1 MKEQFC
7 LKWSEFNSNASK
19 EFCLFRNEDFL
30 QDVTLVAEDNTQ
42 IGAHKLVLSSCSDY
56 FKNIFRNNKHSHP
69 LLCLEG
75 LTSEDIKRL
84 LDYIYDGELKIF
96 QEDVDHFLA
105 IAQRFKLKGL
115 HRDAQSLKPK
125 VPSPEI
131 EITPPSQTI
140 KHEPTDLSKTNS
152 HSSEVA
158 KSKSDGQLLSLSE
171 DEKRHL
177 DERINQ
183 LLEKG
188 QDGKFQC
195 TLCGKLFKTK
205 QQCQYHIEAKH
216 LEGILLPCHLC
227 EKTFRSRNSL
237 ANHKTKQH
245 K

>member
-1 MKEQFC
+1 MNEQFC
-7 LKWSEFNSNASK
+7 LKWNEFNSNASE
-19 EFCLFRNEDFL
+19 EFCLLRNEDFL

-75 LTSEDIKRL
+75 LTSDDIKRL

-96 QEDVDHFLA
+96 QEDLDNFLA
-105 IAQRFKLKGL
+105 MAQRFKLKGL
-115 HRDAQSLKPK
+115 LGDAQSLKPK
-125 VPSPEI
+125 VASPEF
-131 EITPPSQTI
+131 TPPTQTI
-140 KHEPTDLSKTNS
+140 KPEPTGLSKTNS

-158 KSKSDGQLLSLSE
+158 KSNFDGQRLPLSE
-171 DEKRHL
+171 DDKRHL

-188 QDGKFQC
+188 EDGKFQC
-195 TLCGKLFKTK
+195 TLCGKFFKTK
-205 QQCQYHIEAKH
+205 QQCQYHIEARH

-227 EKTFRSRNSL
+227 DKTFRSRNSL

>member
-1 MKEQFC
+1 MNEQFC
-7 LKWSEFNSNASK
+7 LKWNEFNSNASE
-19 EFCLFRNEDFL
+19 EFCLLRNEDFL

-96 QEDVDHFLA
+96 QEDLDNFLA
-105 IAQRFKLKGL
+105 MAQRFKLKGL
-115 HRDAQSLKPK
+115 LGDAQSLKPK
-125 VPSPEI
+125 VASPEL
-131 EITPPSQTI
+131 TPPTQTI
-140 KHEPTDLSKTNS
+140 KPEPTGLSKTNS

-158 KSKSDGQLLSLSE
+158 KSNFDGQRLALSE
-171 DEKRHL
+171 DDKRHL

-188 QDGKFQC
+188 EDGKFQC
-195 TLCGKLFKTK
+195 TLCGKFFKTK
-205 QQCQYHIEAKH
+205 QQCQYHIEARH

-227 EKTFRSRNSL
+227 DKTFRSRNSL